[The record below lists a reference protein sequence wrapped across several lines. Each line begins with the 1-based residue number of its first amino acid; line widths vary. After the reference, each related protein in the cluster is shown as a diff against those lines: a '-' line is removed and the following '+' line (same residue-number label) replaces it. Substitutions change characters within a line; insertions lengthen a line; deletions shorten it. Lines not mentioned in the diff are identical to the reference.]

1 MIKRGHRPSSEPRSS
16 HSSVTWALVSESR
29 LIGADETGPPEGS
42 QKYQADCYESVSLI
56 RSPGSEV
63 GRGAGG
69 RMDGAPPGHQNW
81 V

>member
-16 HSSVTWALVSESR
+16 HSSVTWALVSESC
-29 LIGADETGPPEGS
+29 LIGADETGPPEDS

-56 RSPGSEV
+56 RGPGSEV
-63 GRGAGG
+63 GRTGG
-69 RMDGAPPGHQNW
+69 RMDGALAGHQNW